1 MITIP
6 PNLKKG
12 DTIAITCPA
21 GFMEAANIKT
31 CVKTLQQWGFQVL
44 IGKTVGSSS
53 SNYFSGTDEE
63 RRDELQAMLDEPSI
77 KAILCGR
84 GGYGVTRIIEQL
96 NFKAFQKNPKWII
109 GFSDITVLH
118 AYLYSKCKV
127 ASLHAPMANAF
138 NKGGAKGPYVQS
150 LHHALMGKKNQY
162 ACKPYPK
169 NRLGNATGI
178 LVGGNL
184 ALLAHLAGSSLL
196 YKTKEAIL
204 FIEDVGEYLYNIDRM
219 MIQLKRAGVL
229 KNLAGLVIGG
239 FTDCKDTTR
248 PFGKKVEEIIH
259 EHIAEYNYPVC
270 FHFPVSH
277 AKANVSL
284 KVGMP
289 VNMLVTAQKVVVK
302 ELS

>member
-6 PNLKKG
+6 PYLKKG

-21 GFMEAANIKT
+21 GYMDAANIKT

-44 IGKTVGSSS
+44 IGKTVGSNSN
-53 SNYFSGTDEE
+53 NYFSGTDEE

-84 GGYGVTRIIEQL
+84 GGYGVTRIIDQL
-96 NFKAFQKNPKWII
+96 NFKAFRKQPKWII

-118 AYLYSKCKV
+118 SYLFSKCKI

-138 NKGGAKGPYVQS
+138 NKGGAKGPYVKS
-150 LHHALMGKKNQY
+150 LHNAFTGKKNRY
-162 ACKPYPK
+162 ECKPYTS
-169 NRLGNATGI
+169 NRLGKATGV

-184 ALLAHLAGSSLL
+184 ALLAHLAGSSHL
-196 YKTKEAIL
+196 YKTQGAIL

-219 MIQLKRAGVL
+219 LIQLKRAGVL
-229 KNLAGLVIGG
+229 KQLSGLIIGG
-239 FTDCKDTTR
+239 FTESKDTTR
-248 PFGKKVEEIIH
+248 PFGKKLEDIIQ
-259 EHIAEYNYPVC
+259 EHIAEYDYPVC

-277 AKANVSL
+277 AKANVAM

-289 VNMLVTAQKVVVK
+289 VSLSITAQSVTMK
-302 ELS
+302 EL

>member
-1 MITIP
+1 MMTIP
-6 PNLKKG
+6 PYLKRG

-21 GFMEAANIKT
+21 GYMEAANIKT

-44 IGKTVGSSS
+44 IGKTVGSNSN
-53 SNYFSGTDEE
+53 NYFSGTDEE
-63 RRDELQAMLDEPSI
+63 RRDELQAMLDEPSV

-96 NFKAFQKNPKWII
+96 NFSAFKKNPKWII

-118 AYLYSKCKV
+118 AHLYSKCKT

-138 NKGGAKGPYVQS
+138 NKGGAKGPYIQS
-150 LHHALMGKKNQY
+150 LQNALTGKKNRY
-162 ACKPYPK
+162 ECKAYIS
-169 NRLGNATGI
+169 NRLGKATGV

-184 ALLAHLAGSSLL
+184 ALLAHLAGSTLL
-196 YKTKEAIL
+196 YKTKGAIL
-204 FIEDVGEYLYNIDRM
+204 FIEDVSEYLYNIDRM

-229 KNLAGLVIGG
+229 KQLSGLIIGG
-239 FTDCKDTTR
+239 FTECKDTTR
-248 PFGKKVEEIIH
+248 PFGKKLEDIIQ
-259 EHIAEYNYPVC
+259 EHIAEYDYPVC

-277 AKANVSL
+277 AKANVAL

-289 VNMLVTAQKVVVK
+289 VSLTITAQSVTMK
-302 ELS
+302 EL

>member
-1 MITIP
+1 MIKQP
-6 PNLKKG
+6 PFLKKG

-21 GFMEAANIKT
+21 GYMEAANIKT
-31 CVKTLQQWGFQVL
+31 CVKTLQAWGFQVL
-44 IGKTVGSSS
+44 IGKTVGSHS

-63 RRDELQAMLDEPSI
+63 RKDELQAMLDEPSI

-96 NFKAFQKNPKWII
+96 NFSAFKKNPKWVI

-118 AYLYSKCKV
+118 SYLFSKCKV

-138 NKGGAKGPYVQS
+138 NKGGANGPYVQS
-150 LHHALMGKKNQY
+150 LHWALIGKKNQY
-162 ACKPYPK
+162 TSKPYAK
-169 NRLGNATGI
+169 NRIGNANGI

-184 ALLAHLAGSSLL
+184 ALLAHLTGSSLL
-196 YKTKEAIL
+196 YKTKDAIL

-219 MIQLKRAGVL
+219 LIQLKRAGVL
-229 KNLAGLVIGG
+229 KQLSGLVIGG

-248 PFGKKVEEIIH
+248 PFGKKVEDIIQ
-259 EHIAEYNYPVC
+259 EHIAEYDYPVC
-270 FHFPVSH
+270 YHFPVSH
-277 AKANVSL
+277 AKANVAL

-289 VNMLVTAQKVVVK
+289 ISLRVTAQSVTMK
-302 ELS
+302 EL

>member
-21 GFMEAANIKT
+21 GYMDAVNIKT

-44 IGKTVGSSS
+44 IGKTVGSNS

-84 GGYGVTRIIEQL
+84 GGYGVTRIIDQL
-96 NFKAFQKNPKWII
+96 NFKAFRKQPKWII

-118 AYLYSKCKV
+118 SYLFSKCKV

-150 LHHALMGKKNQY
+150 LHQALIGKKNQY
-162 ACKPYPK
+162 TCKPYTK
-169 NRLGNATGI
+169 NRIGKTSGI

-184 ALLAHLAGSSLL
+184 ALLAHLAGSSIL
-196 YKTKEAIL
+196 YKTKDAIL
-204 FIEDVGEYLYNIDRM
+204 FIEDVGEYLYNVDRM
-219 MIQLKRAGVL
+219 LIQLKRAGVL
-229 KNLAGLVIGG
+229 KQLSGLIIGG
-239 FTDCKDTTR
+239 FTECKDTSR
-248 PFGKKVEEIIH
+248 PFGKKLEELIQ
-259 EHIAEYNYPVC
+259 EHIADYDYPVC
-270 FHFPVSH
+270 YHFPVSH
-277 AKANVSL
+277 AKANVAL

-289 VNMLVTAQKVVVK
+289 VSLRITAQSVTLK
-302 ELS
+302 EL

>member
-21 GFMEAANIKT
+21 GYMDAVNIKT

-44 IGKTVGSSS
+44 IGKTVGSNS

-84 GGYGVTRIIEQL
+84 GGYGVTRIIDQL
-96 NFKAFQKNPKWII
+96 NFKAFRKQPKWII

-118 AYLYSKCKV
+118 SYLFSKCKV

-150 LHHALMGKKNQY
+150 LHNALTGKKNQY
-162 ACKPYPK
+162 TSRPYAM
-169 NRLGNATGI
+169 NRTGNATGL

-184 ALLAHLAGSSLL
+184 ALLAHIAGSSIL
-196 YKTKEAIL
+196 YKTKDAIL

-219 MIQLKRAGVL
+219 LIQLKRAGVL
-229 KNLAGLVIGG
+229 KQLGGLVIGG

-248 PFGKKVEEIIH
+248 PFGKKVEDIIQ
-259 EHIAEYNYPVC
+259 EHIAEYDYPVC
-270 FHFPVSH
+270 YHFPVSH
-277 AKANVSL
+277 AKANVAL

-289 VNMLVTAQKVVVK
+289 VSLRVTHQGAVLK
-302 ELS
+302 EI

>member
-6 PNLKKG
+6 PYLKKG

-21 GFMEAANIKT
+21 GYMDAVNIKT

-44 IGKTVGSSS
+44 IGKTVGSNS

-84 GGYGVTRIIEQL
+84 GGYGVTRIIDQL
-96 NFKAFQKNPKWII
+96 SFKAFRKQPKWII

-118 AYLYSKCKV
+118 SYLFSKCKV

-150 LHHALMGKKNQY
+150 LYQALIGKKNQY
-162 ACKPYPK
+162 TCKPYAK
-169 NRLGNATGI
+169 NRIGKASGI

-184 ALLAHLAGSSLL
+184 ALLAHLAGSSIL
-196 YKTKEAIL
+196 YKTKDAIL

-219 MIQLKRAGVL
+219 LIQLKRAGVL
-229 KNLAGLVIGG
+229 KQLSGLVIGG

-248 PFGKKVEEIIH
+248 PFGKKVEDIIQ
-259 EHIAEYNYPVC
+259 EHIAEYDYPVC
-270 FHFPVSH
+270 YHFPVSH
-277 AKANVSL
+277 AKANVAL

-289 VNMLVTAQKVVVK
+289 ISLRVTAQSVTMK
-302 ELS
+302 EL

>member
-1 MITIP
+1 MIKQP
-6 PNLKKG
+6 PFLKKG

-21 GFMEAANIKT
+21 GYMEAANIKT
-31 CVKTLQQWGFQVL
+31 CVKTLQGWGFQVL
-44 IGKTVGSSS
+44 IGKTVGSDST
-53 SNYFSGTDEE
+53 NYFSGTDEE
-63 RRDELQAMLDEPSI
+63 RRDELQAMLDEPSV

-96 NFKAFQKNPKWII
+96 NFTAFKKNPKWII

-118 AYLYSKCKV
+118 SYLFSKCKV

-138 NKGGAKGPYVQS
+138 NKGGANGPYVQS
-150 LHHALMGKKNQY
+150 LYKSITGKKNQY
-162 ACKPYPK
+162 ACKPYAK
-169 NRLGNATGI
+169 NKLGKATGA

-196 YKTKEAIL
+196 YKTKGAIL

-219 MIQLKRAGVL
+219 IIQLKRAGVL
-229 KNLAGLVIGG
+229 RQLSGLIIGG
-239 FTDCKDTTR
+239 FTDTKDTVR
-248 PFGKKVEEIIH
+248 PFGKKVEQIIA
-259 EHIAEYNYPVC
+259 EHIVEYDYPVC

-284 KVGMP
+284 KVGLP
-289 VNMLVTAQKVVVK
+289 VCLRVTNQSVTMT
-302 ELS
+302 EL

>member
-6 PNLKKG
+6 PYLKKG

-21 GFMEAANIKT
+21 GYMDAVNIKT

-44 IGKTVGSSS
+44 IGKTVGSNS

-84 GGYGVTRIIEQL
+84 GGYGVTRIIDQL
-96 NFKAFQKNPKWII
+96 NFKAFRKQPKWII

-118 AYLYSKCKV
+118 SYLFSKCKV

-138 NKGGAKGPYVQS
+138 NKGGAKGPYVHS
-150 LHHALMGKKNQY
+150 LYQALIGKKNQY
-162 ACKPYPK
+162 TCKPYAK
-169 NRLGNATGI
+169 NRIGKASGI

-184 ALLAHLAGSSLL
+184 ALLAHLAGSSIL
-196 YKTKEAIL
+196 YKTKDAIL

-219 MIQLKRAGVL
+219 LIQLKRAGVL
-229 KNLAGLVIGG
+229 KQLSGLVIGG

-248 PFGKKVEEIIH
+248 PFGKKVEDIIQ
-259 EHIAEYNYPVC
+259 EHIAEYDYPVC
-270 FHFPVSH
+270 YHFPVSH
-277 AKANVSL
+277 AKANVAL

-289 VNMLVTAQKVVVK
+289 ISLRVTAESVTMK
-302 ELS
+302 EL

>member
-21 GFMEAANIKT
+21 GYMDAVNIKT

-44 IGKTVGSSS
+44 IGKTVGSNS

-84 GGYGVTRIIEQL
+84 GGYGVTRIIDQL
-96 NFKAFQKNPKWII
+96 NFKAFRKQPKWII

-118 AYLYSKCKV
+118 SCLFSKCKV

-150 LHHALMGKKNQY
+150 LHNALTGKKNQY
-162 ACKPYPK
+162 TSRPYAM
-169 NRLGNATGI
+169 NRTGNATGL

-196 YKTKEAIL
+196 YKTKGAIL
-204 FIEDVGEYLYNIDRM
+204 FIEDVGEYLYNVDRM
-219 MIQLKRAGVL
+219 LIQLKRAGVL
-229 KNLAGLVIGG
+229 KQLGGLVIGG

-248 PFGKKVEEIIH
+248 PFGKKVEDIIQ
-259 EHIAEYNYPVC
+259 EHIAEYDYPVC
-270 FHFPVSH
+270 YHFPVSH
-277 AKANVSL
+277 AKANVAL

-289 VNMLVTAQKVVVK
+289 VSLRVTHQGAVLK
-302 ELS
+302 EI

>member
-6 PNLKKG
+6 PYLKKG

-21 GFMEAANIKT
+21 GYMEAANIKT

-44 IGKTVGSSS
+44 IGKTVGSNS

-84 GGYGVTRIIEQL
+84 GGYGVTRIIDQL
-96 NFKAFQKNPKWII
+96 NFKAFRKQPKWII

-118 AYLYSKCKV
+118 SCLFCKCKT

-138 NKGGAKGPYVQS
+138 NKGGAKGPHVQS
-150 LHHALMGKKNQY
+150 LHNALTGKKNQY
-162 ACKPYPK
+162 TAKPYAM
-169 NRLGNATGI
+169 NRMGKATG
-178 LVGGNL
+178 LLLGGNL

-196 YKTKEAIL
+196 YKTKGAIL

-219 MIQLKRAGVL
+219 LIQLKRAGLL
-229 KNLAGLVIGG
+229 KQLSGLIIGG
-239 FTDCKDTTR
+239 FTECKDTNR
-248 PFGKKVEEIIH
+248 PFGKKLEELIH
-259 EHIAEYNYPVC
+259 EHIAEYDYPVC
-270 FHFPVSH
+270 YHFPVSH
-277 AKANVSL
+277 AKANVAL

-289 VNMLVTAQKVVVK
+289 VSLRVTALSVTLK
-302 ELS
+302 EL